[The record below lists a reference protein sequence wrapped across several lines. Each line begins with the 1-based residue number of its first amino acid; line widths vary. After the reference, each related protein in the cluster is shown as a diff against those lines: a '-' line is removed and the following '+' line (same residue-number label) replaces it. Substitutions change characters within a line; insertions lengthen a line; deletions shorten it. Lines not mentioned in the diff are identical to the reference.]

1 MMTGFYR
8 VPRSFWGPASSGNA
22 GIGFVEPDALAG
34 EMVQIRG
41 RVEGE
46 PLSGAVVSSVLVG
59 HDDHDVGFRFHSC
72 LLPVPD
78 YYDMLVAI
86 QGQPHSWM
94 AFFTWPIRY
103 NKISRGDTMNQ
114 ELSQLIDNM
123 SLEQKASLC
132 SGLNRWLTEPI
143 DRLGIPSIRMND
155 GPIGLRFTEGERP
168 LEESR
173 PAVCFPCLAAV
184 ASSWERDL
192 VEKMGRGLAR
202 EAKSH
207 GVHILLG
214 PGVNM
219 KRSPLCGRNFE
230 YLSEDPHLAG
240 ELGVAYVKG
249 VQSEGVGT
257 SLKHF
262 AANNQETRR
271 MAIDARVDERALR
284 EIYLPA
290 FERIVKQAKPWT
302 VMCAY
307 NSVNGDYASQNRRLL
322 TEILRD
328 EWGFDGVVVSD
339 WEAVFDRVKAV
350 AAGLELEMPGNGG
363 VNDVRIVEAVQSG
376 ALEQGI
382 LDTAVQRMLSLIF
395 RARESEEDWKQD
407 QSDFDTE
414 EQHALAREIASES
427 IILLKNQNGLLPL
440 DPGSLGSVAVI
451 GQFAQ
456 NPRFQGGGSAHINP
470 TRMDSA
476 YDAMIQLAD
485 KDTSL
490 EFAPGYP
497 EGDDEDES
505 LIRDAVELAQ
515 SAQVA
520 VIFAGLPDVYESEGY
535 DRTHMNLPPSHNRLI
550 EEVCKV
556 QEKTVVVLS
565 NGSAVSMPW
574 REKVAGIVEAWL
586 LGQAG
591 GRAIADVLFG
601 RINPSGKLSETFPY
615 RLEDNPSYLRFP
627 GDTQA
632 VSYGEGI
639 YIGYRYY
646 EKKRVEPMY
655 AFGFGLSYTKF
666 EYTGLKLSRENI
678 KASDTL
684 EVKVKLRNAGDRAG
698 KEIVQLY
705 VRDRESAIDRPEK
718 ELKGFDKV
726 SMEPGEEREVT
737 FTLGFRD
744 FAFYDTAKAEWSVEG
759 GEFEILV
766 GGSSVHLPLSL
777 VVSVESDMLPEIH
790 DASTVGDWWDHPKAR
805 PIAEDFLR
813 RSQVLKDRG
822 IDIDQPEMFERIRR
836 RPLIK
841 LAYLEG
847 IPTEEFKRMIDRVK
861 EV

>member
-1 MMTGFYR
+1 MK
-8 VPRSFWGPASSGNA
+8 N
-22 GIGFVEPDALAG
+22 DL
-34 EMVQIRG
+34 
-41 RVEGE
+41 
-46 PLSGAVVSSVLVG
+46 
-59 HDDHDVGFRFHSC
+59 
-72 LLPVPD
+72 
-78 YYDMLVAI
+78 
-86 QGQPHSWM
+86 
-94 AFFTWPIRY
+94 
-103 NKISRGDTMNQ
+103 K
-114 ELSQLIDNM
+114 QLIKKM

-143 DRLGIPSIRMND
+143 EQHGIPSIRMND

-184 ASSWERDL
+184 ASSWDRDL
-192 VEKMGRGLAR
+192 AEKMGRALAR

-230 YLSEDPHLAG
+230 YLSEDPYLAG
-240 ELGVAYVKG
+240 ELGVAYVRG
-249 VQSEGVGT
+249 VQNEGVGT

-322 TEILRD
+322 TEILRE

-339 WEAVFDRVKAV
+339 WEAVFDRVKAL

-363 VNDVRIVEAVQSG
+363 VNDVRIVEAVRSG

-382 LDTAVQRMLSLIF
+382 LDTAVERLLSLVF
-395 RARESEEDWKQD
+395 RAKKGEEGLKKD
-407 QSDFDTE
+407 QSGFDAAA
-414 EQHALAREIASES
+414 QHALAREIASES
-427 IILLKNQNGLLPL
+427 VVLLKNQNGILPL
-440 DPGSLGSVAVI
+440 DSGSVGSVAVI
-451 GQFAQ
+451 GRFAQ
-456 NPRFQGGGSAHINP
+456 HPRLQGGGSAHINP
-470 TRMDSA
+470 TKIDSA
-476 YDAMIQLAD
+476 YKAMVELAG
-485 KDTSL
+485 KSTPI

-497 EGDDEDES
+497 EGEDEDES
-505 LIRDAVELAQ
+505 LIRAAVELARG
-515 SAQVA
+515 AEA
-520 VIFAGLPDVYESEGY
+520 TVIFAGLPDVYESEGY
-535 DRTHMNLPPSHNRLI
+535 DRIHMDLPPSHNRLV

-556 QEKTVVVLS
+556 QENTIVVLS

-574 REKVAGIVEAWL
+574 SDRVGAIVETWL
-586 LGQAG
+586 PGQAG
-591 GRAIADVLFG
+591 GGAIANVLFG
-601 RINPSGKLSETFPY
+601 RTNPSGKLSETFPC
-615 RLEDNPSYLRFP
+615 RLEDNPSYLGFP

-655 AFGFGLSYTKF
+655 AFGFGLSYTRF
-666 EYTGLKLSRENI
+666 EYTGLKLSSESL
-678 KASDTL
+678 KAPDTL
-684 EVKVKLRNAGDRAG
+684 EAKVKVRNAGDRAG

-705 VRDRESAIDRPEK
+705 VRDRESTIDRPEK
-718 ELKGFDKV
+718 ELRGFDKV
-726 SMEPGEEREVT
+726 SLEPGEEREVT

-744 FAFYDTAKAEWSVEG
+744 FAYYDTAKAEWSVEQ

-766 GGSSVHLPLSL
+766 GGSSVDLPLRAI
-777 VVSVESDMLPEIH
+777 VFFESDMLPEIH
-790 DASTVGDWWDHPKAR
+790 TASTVGDWWDHPKAR
-805 PIAEDFLR
+805 AIAEDFLR
-813 RSQVLKDRG
+813 RSRVLKDRG

-847 IPTEEFKRMIDRVK
+847 IPLEEFRRMIDRVK